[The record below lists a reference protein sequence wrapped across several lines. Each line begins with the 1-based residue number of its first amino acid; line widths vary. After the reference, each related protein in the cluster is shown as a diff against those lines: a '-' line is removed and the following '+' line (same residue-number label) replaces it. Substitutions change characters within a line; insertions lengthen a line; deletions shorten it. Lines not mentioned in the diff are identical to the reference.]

1 MTNQRLLFEHSP
13 AFILACIALGLG
25 YAWLLYR
32 AKATWGRRA
41 NQFLFVLRTVLVFLL
56 AFLLIG
62 PVLKLTHNFIEKPAL
77 VFLVDNS
84 LSVKETTDSNQ
95 RQKIESEIDRA
106 RKSLEDEGYSVAL
119 RNLSG
124 KEVSPSDFTF
134 PTSDL
139 SGSLRT
145 ITADYE
151 GKNLSGIVMFSDG
164 IYNSGASPLY
174 APLRIPVYTVGLGDT
189 AQRVDLVL
197 KNLAFNKIAY
207 QGNKFPLRAEVL
219 VQGLSHQDVMV
230 SVSQGCKRL
239 TQHMKTTA

>member
-1 MTNQRLLFEHSP
+1 MQRLLFEYSP
-13 AFILACIALGLG
+13 AFILACLALGVG

-41 NQFLFVLRTVLVFLL
+41 NQFLFALRAVLVFVL

-95 RQKIESEIDRA
+95 RQKIELEINRA
-106 RKSLEDEGYSVAL
+106 RKSLEEEGYTVAQ

-124 KEVSPSDFTF
+124 KDGSLADFSF

-139 SGSLRT
+139 SGSLRSV
-145 ITADYE
+145 TADYE

-174 APLRIPVYTVGLGDT
+174 TPLRIPVYTIGLGDT
-189 AQRVDLVL
+189 AQR
-197 KNLAFNKIAY
+197 
-207 QGNKFPLRAEVL
+207 
-219 VQGLSHQDVMV
+219 
-230 SVSQGCKRL
+230 
-239 TQHMKTTA
+239 